1 MKKRFL
7 VPLMAVF
14 TLLLG
19 LSSPVSATTMAEPE
33 PDFDNPRL
41 VVVSLNEK
49 DEKRVNAVLNNVM
62 NIQKAYGADFV
73 KLAVVAYGPGIWA
86 VLKDSPVRARV
97 ESMLMY
103 DIEFVACG
111 NTLDAIHKTQDDTI
125 KGVGWAR
132 AGLVEIVERRLS
144 GWVDLKP

>member
-1 MKKRFL
+1 MKKL
-7 VPLMAVF
+7 ILAPMIAVWA
-14 TLLLG
+14 LIG
-19 LSSPVSATTMAEPE
+19 LSSPALATMADPE
-33 PDFDNPRL
+33 PDFDNPRQ

-62 NIQKAYGADFV
+62 NIQKAYGADYV
-73 KLAVVAYGPGIWA
+73 KLAVVAYGPGIWSI
-86 VLKDSPVRARV
+86 LKDSPVRARV

-103 DIEFVACG
+103 EIEFVACG
-111 NTLDAIHKTQDDTI
+111 NTLDAIHKTEADMI
-125 KGVGWAR
+125 KGVTWTR